1 MYYRLLKRFRT
12 EQLEKDLY
20 NHHVMITTD
29 SLLHAFHYSYKSILE
44 SIEVQI
50 LFPKSKRL
58 FANLYE
64 LMKHTFI
71 PHRFS
76 AYQIQNSHSNE
87 LIPSNEFR
95 PLGLLEQGLVDLDF
109 YITLSFSL
117 IVDKVEQ
124 VFFPSN
130 AHDVQYLFDLI
141 HRRSGSEFSSSCC
154 LFTIFGEKRFFEFK
168 RYQPNWYYIR
178 DYMNNYFK
186 LISWCGNTHLDLTNL
201 RQFTLMLLLWLLI
214 CESNS
219 LDKEYTQIEHCFT
232 TMIGPA
238 DSVNCEGITRFL
250 FDYFGLE
257 QNEIS
262 LNKLGDKLYTT
273 LTLPDGE
280 KVVREMQNYALNKK
294 LGLNYIANST
304 LKSTQDGIGYEESF
318 TFCLFGQKF
327 TVDSFIFSNVT
338 FDRLSDS
345 EGTRLLPRIIP
356 TVLDL
361 AYAIFGAENVAENFI
376 RNTDPYF
383 DVVLPKLRELRSS
396 LQQLESCMMPSSI
409 HNLWLQT
416 IQSLSSFTSDD
427 LFSSCQNYEFKTPI
441 TQFASYSHLKYDSS
455 LFAKQHIETDIEPM
469 LLKEVFDIDT
479 EASEFK
485 NIQFLVD
492 GNVQFFNKFLSLL
505 RFLHDLLKS
514 DEMFSKMPISEEATL
529 FYDNFIKTI
538 QTLMNIHQKQCQNQ
552 SLSQQETAF
561 LSNIIFAEKDTL
573 NINQRPESLRQT
585 FGDATTSQNYKVFG
599 WYPNLFFK
607 RDDAGRF
614 KPIVIDIHRYP
625 DVDNGAIL
633 WEAVGACQL
642 LEYVDHESG
651 LKFYGPMFTQYE
663 FVTPYS
669 TTLNNATWKTKLKN
683 PKLECNS
690 WMSSLSSD
698 ACLGANFIGYSRLDH
713 FTCAEYTTQ
722 SQTPSFNS
730 SPNSPSP
737 QSMQ

>member
-1 MYYRLLKRFRT
+1 MQQPNGSQQQDSSSVHHQTINNNTNEASPSQSFRSSCCSYSNMTGSFGEMYYRLLKRFRT

-95 PLGLLEQGLVDLDF
+95 PLGLLEQGL
-109 YITLSFSL
+109 
-117 IVDKVEQ
+117 
-124 VFFPSN
+124 
-130 AHDVQYLFDLI
+130 
-141 HRRSGSEFSSSCC
+141 
-154 LFTIFGEKRFFEFK
+154 
-168 RYQPNWYYIR
+168 
-178 DYMNNYFK
+178 

-318 TFCLFGQKF
+318 TFAYLAK
-327 TVDSFIFSNVT
+327 SS
-338 FDRLSDS
+338 L
-345 EGTRLLPRIIP
+345 LLPRIIP

-427 LFSSCQNYEFKTPI
+427 LFSSCQNYEFKTLI

-561 LSNIIFAEKDTL
+561 LSNIIFAEKTL
-573 NINQRPESLRQT
+573 SILIK
-585 FGDATTSQNYKVFG
+585 DLKV
-599 WYPNLFFK
+599 
-607 RDDAGRF
+607 
-614 KPIVIDIHRYP
+614 
-625 DVDNGAIL
+625 
-633 WEAVGACQL
+633 
-642 LEYVDHESG
+642 
-651 LKFYGPMFTQYE
+651 
-663 FVTPYS
+663 
-669 TTLNNATWKTKLKN
+669 
-683 PKLECNS
+683 
-690 WMSSLSSD
+690 
-698 ACLGANFIGYSRLDH
+698 
-713 FTCAEYTTQ
+713 
-722 SQTPSFNS
+722 
-730 SPNSPSP
+730 
-737 QSMQ
+737 